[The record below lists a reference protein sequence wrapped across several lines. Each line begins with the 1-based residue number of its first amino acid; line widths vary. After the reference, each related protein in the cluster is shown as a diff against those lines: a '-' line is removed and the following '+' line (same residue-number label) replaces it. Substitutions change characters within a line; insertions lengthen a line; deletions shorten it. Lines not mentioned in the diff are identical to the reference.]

1 MSIPNAKETIRQTLT
16 TWEGVKTQPHRFGGL
31 EFTLGKRELGH
42 IHGNKQIDIPF
53 PVKIRKELVAE
64 GKAEPH
70 HILPESGWIS
80 FYLHEEADID
90 EAVALLKRSYDLAL
104 EQKAR
109 RNVRNSDRQ
118 GEHHDKL

>member
-31 EFTLGKRELGH
+31 EFALGKRELGH

-109 RNVRNSDRQ
+109 RSVRDSDRQ